1 MMFIDDNGYIEYNI
15 KDHSI
20 IDIWITERRNMEEI
34 KLIKD
39 IVASPNADTLSN
51 RLMNAKVEL
60 NATRNFLNDAGNF
73 RTDDYDM
80 GLSCEVILSKY
91 IEYLQYK
98 VEMLEKMHTKLQ
110 NNKYIKR
117 DELLELTTVP
127 KKKKPNTKKEV
138 SCSIPYTSSDN
149 ADMLLL

>member
-1 MMFIDDNGYIEYNI
+1 MD
-15 KDHSI
+15 
-20 IDIWITERRNMEEI
+20 EI

-39 IVASPNADTLSN
+39 IVASPTADTIGN
-51 RLMNAKVEL
+51 KLMNAKVEL
-60 NATRNFLNDAGNF
+60 DVTRNFLNDAGNF

-98 VEMLEKMHTKLQ
+98 VKMLEKMHTKLQ

-117 DELLELTTVP
+117 DELLEELTTIP

-138 SCSIPYTSSDN
+138 SCSVPYASSDN
-149 ADMLLL
+149 VDMLLL

>member
-1 MMFIDDNGYIEYNI
+1 MQ
-15 KDHSI
+15 
-20 IDIWITERRNMEEI
+20 EI

-39 IVASPNADTLSN
+39 IIASPNADTLSY

-60 NATRNFLNDAGNF
+60 DITRKFLNDAGNF

-80 GLSCEVILSKY
+80 GLSCEVIISKY

-98 VEMLEKMHTKLQ
+98 IKMLEKMNTKLQ

-117 DELLELTTVP
+117 DELPELTTVH
-127 KKKKPNTKKEV
+127 KKSNAKKEV
-138 SCSIPYTSSDN
+138 SYSIPYTSSDN

>member
-1 MMFIDDNGYIEYNI
+1 MQ
-15 KDHSI
+15 
-20 IDIWITERRNMEEI
+20 EI

-39 IVASPNADTLSN
+39 IIASPNADTLSN

-117 DELLELTTVP
+117 DELIEELTAIP

-138 SCSIPYTSSDN
+138 SYSIPYTSSDS
-149 ADMLLL
+149 ACSCIHTVM

>member
-1 MMFIDDNGYIEYNI
+1 MD
-15 KDHSI
+15 
-20 IDIWITERRNMEEI
+20 EI

-60 NATRNFLNDAGNF
+60 NVTRNFLNDDGNF

-98 VEMLEKMHTKLQ
+98 VKMLEKMNIKLQ

-117 DELLELTTVP
+117 DELIEELTTIP
-127 KKKKPNTKKEV
+127 KKKKPDAKKEV

-149 ADMLLL
+149 VDMLLL

>member
-1 MMFIDDNGYIEYNI
+1 MQ
-15 KDHSI
+15 
-20 IDIWITERRNMEEI
+20 EI

-39 IVASPNADTLSN
+39 IIASPNADTLSY

-60 NATRNFLNDAGNF
+60 DITKKFLNDAGNF

-80 GLSCEVILSKY
+80 GLSCEVIISKY

-117 DELLELTTVP
+117 DELPELTTVH
-127 KKKKPNTKKEV
+127 KKSDAKKEV
-138 SCSIPYTSSDN
+138 SYFIPYTSSDN
-149 ADMLLL
+149 VDMLLL

>member
-1 MMFIDDNGYIEYNI
+1 
-15 KDHSI
+15 
-20 IDIWITERRNMEEI
+20 MEEI

-39 IVASPNADTLSN
+39 IIASPNADTLNN

-60 NATRNFLNDAGNF
+60 NKTRNFLNDAGNF
-73 RTDDYDM
+73 RTYDYDM

-98 VEMLEKMHTKLQ
+98 VKMLEKMNTKLQ

-117 DELLELTTVP
+117 DELPELTIVP
-127 KKKKPNTKKEV
+127 KKNKPNIKKEV
-138 SCSIPYTSSDN
+138 SYSIPYTSSDN

>member
-1 MMFIDDNGYIEYNI
+1 
-15 KDHSI
+15 
-20 IDIWITERRNMEEI
+20 MEEI

-60 NATRNFLNDAGNF
+60 NVTRNFLNNTTNCC
-73 RTDDYDM
+73 TDDYDISLYYKM
-80 GLSCEVILSKY
+80 ILGKH

-117 DELLELTTVP
+117 DELPELTTIP

-138 SCSIPYTSSDN
+138 SCSIPYISSDN

>member
-1 MMFIDDNGYIEYNI
+1 MD
-15 KDHSI
+15 
-20 IDIWITERRNMEEI
+20 EI

-39 IVASPNADTLSN
+39 IKDIVTKQDADTLSN

-60 NATRNFLNDAGNF
+60 NRTRDFLNDAGNF

-98 VEMLEKMHTKLQ
+98 VKMLEKINTKLQ

-117 DELLELTTVP
+117 DELLEELTTIP

-138 SCSIPYTSSDN
+138 SCSIPYTNSDN
-149 ADMLLL
+149 VDMLLL

>member
-1 MMFIDDNGYIEYNI
+1 MD
-15 KDHSI
+15 
-20 IDIWITERRNMEEI
+20 EI

-39 IVASPNADTLSN
+39 IKDIVTKQDADTLSN

-98 VEMLEKMHTKLQ
+98 VEMLEKIHTKLQ

-117 DELLELTTVP
+117 DELLEELTTIP

>member
-1 MMFIDDNGYIEYNI
+1 
-15 KDHSI
+15 
-20 IDIWITERRNMEEI
+20 MEEI

-60 NATRNFLNDAGNF
+60 SKTRNFLNDAGNF

-98 VEMLEKMHTKLQ
+98 VKMLEKMHTKLQ
-110 NNKYIKR
+110 NNKYINR
-117 DELLELTTVP
+117 DELLEELTTIP

-138 SCSIPYTSSDN
+138 SYSIPYTSSDN